1 VKTRIGHRATTSEI
15 FFDLVFIFA
24 LTRVIAFMGRPP
36 TALRMVRGL
45 ILLLL
50 LWMSWSIYAWLSN
63 RVRAD
68 VGLIRAGIFFA
79 MLAVFVTA
87 LVIPG
92 TWSVHRG
99 FASAPVVLA
108 LAYIGL
114 RVVHFLLYVYATVG
128 SRQSRRS
135 LRIFSVASAIAWIPL
150 ILGAAFGD
158 TAQTVLWASAFSV
171 EFGGA
176 ALASTLSS
184 WQLRSAAHLAERH
197 GLVLIIALG
206 ESLIAA
212 GAHATPTFVHGSEVV
227 AAVLGF
233 VATVCLWWLY
243 FDDAAVGAGK
253 ALGRAEGRRRNRVGN
268 DGYSLAHFPMIA
280 GIIYFALGSEQVLA
294 HVGRQPPSGA
304 FDRPL
309 DWPSTAALYGGVALF
324 LGGRTAFL
332 ALAIRSVPVPQLV
345 PGGVALALLPA
356 GRFLPA
362 LAALGLLV
370 AFLVVQICWERL
382 RQGEPVA
389 GIAETTPG

>member
-1 VKTRIGHRATTSEI
+1 MSEI

-36 TALRMVRGL
+36 TALSMVRGL

-50 LWMSWSIYAWLSN
+50 LWMSWTTYAWLSN

-68 VGLIRAGIFFA
+68 LGLIRAGILFA

-92 TWSVHRG
+92 AWRAYRG

-108 LAYIGL
+108 LAYIAL
-114 RVVHFLLYVYATVG
+114 RIVHFFLYVYATVG
-128 SRQSRRS
+128 SRQSRKT
-135 LRIFSVASAIAWIPL
+135 LRIFAAASALAWIPL
-150 ILGAAFGD
+150 IFGATVGG
-158 TAQTVLWASAFSV
+158 TVQTVLWASTFAI

-176 ALASTLSS
+176 SLASVLSG
-184 WQLRSAAHLAERH
+184 WQLRSAAHFAERH
-197 GLVLIIALG
+197 GLVLMIALG

-212 GAHATPTFVHGSEVV
+212 GARAVPTFVHGPELV

-243 FDDAAVGAGK
+243 FDDAAVGAAK
-253 ALGRAEGRRRNRVGN
+253 ALERAAGTRRNRIGR
-268 DGYSLAHFPMIA
+268 DGYSLAHFPMIS

-294 HVGRQPPSGA
+294 HVSRQPLRRA
-304 FDRPL
+304 FDTPL
-309 DWPSTAALYGGVALF
+309 DWPSTVALYGGVALF
-324 LGGRTAFL
+324 LGGRAAFL
-332 ALAIRSVPVPQLV
+332 AASVRSVPVPLLAAAW
-345 PGGVALALLPA
+345 VALALLPA

-370 AFLVVQICWERL
+370 AFLVVQISWERL
-382 RQGEPVA
+382 RQGESVA
-389 GIAETTPG
+389 GIAETTSV